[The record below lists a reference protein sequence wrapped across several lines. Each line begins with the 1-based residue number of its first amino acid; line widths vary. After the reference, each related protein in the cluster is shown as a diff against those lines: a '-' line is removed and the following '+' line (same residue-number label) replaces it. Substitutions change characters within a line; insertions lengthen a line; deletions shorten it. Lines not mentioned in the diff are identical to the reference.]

1 LQESLIEAAK
11 KRVLLFDGAM
21 GTEIQRLNPKTED
34 FPDGKDGFN
43 DGLNL
48 SRPEWIKQIHRA
60 YLQAGADCI
69 ETNTFGSNK
78 FKLAEYGYGDK
89 TIEFNKK
96 AAELA
101 SEVCNEFKDKPR
113 YIIGSMGPSGYL
125 PSSNDPALGE
135 TPLDEI
141 QQAFM
146 LQAEGLIL
154 GGVDALLIETSQDIL
169 EVKLAIEACHM
180 AMEKVAKKVPI
191 IANVTLDQYG
201 KMLLGTTIQAAY
213 TTVSNMNIDAF
224 GLNCST
230 GPHEMTPNVRWLSEQ
245 DLPILV
251 MPNAGM
257 PQNEGGRAIYR
268 MTPKEISKALED
280 FVAKY
285 DHVRMIGGCCG
296 TNPQHIAEL
305 RRVLDANG
313 KKKY

>member
-1 LQESLIEAAK
+1 LRESFIEATK

-48 SRPEWIKQIHRA
+48 SRPEWIKQIHRT

-101 SEVCNEFKDKPR
+101 REVCNGFKDKQR

-180 AMEKVAKKVPI
+180 AMEKVAKKVSI

-257 PQNEGGRAIYR
+257 PQNQGGRAVYR
-268 MTPKEISKALED
+268 MTPKEISQALED
-280 FVAKY
+280 FVNKY

-296 TNPQHIAEL
+296 TNHQHIAEL
-305 RRVLDANG
+305 RRVLDASD
-313 KKKY
+313 KKK

>member
-1 LQESLIEAAK
+1 LRESFIEATK

-48 SRPEWIKQIHRA
+48 SRPEWIKQIHRT

-78 FKLAEYGYGDK
+78 FKLAEYGYGDQ

-101 SEVCNEFKDKPR
+101 REVCNGFKDKQR

-180 AMEKVAKKVPI
+180 AMEKVVKKVSI

-268 MTPKEISKALED
+268 MTPKEISQALED
-280 FVAKY
+280 FVNKY
-285 DHVRMIGGCCG
+285 DRVRMIGGCCG

-305 RRVLDANG
+305 RRVLDASD
-313 KKKY
+313 KKK